1 MLSSYYGRMR
11 LIIRA
16 SVAQDYLSVKQGF
29 TEDLFTSLNPPFPP
43 VQLNRFDG
51 SKEGDIVELELNF
64 LLFRQTWRS
73 LITEDGQTDGEWY
86 FIDEGVKLPFF
97 LKHWKH
103 HHRVLRQENGSQIVD
118 DIHFRS
124 PFWLMDF
131 LLYPVLAL
139 QFLYRKPIY
148 KKIFSVE
155 KKQV

>member
-1 MLSSYYGRMR
+1 MQLT
-11 LIIRA
+11 IRT
-16 SVAQDYLSVKQGF
+16 SVAQDYVSVKQGF
-29 TEDLFTSLNPPFPP
+29 TQDLFTSLSPPFPP
-43 VQLNRFDG
+43 VKLKRFDG
-51 SKEGDIVELELNF
+51 SQKGDIVELELNF

-73 LITEDGQTDGEWY
+73 LIIDEGQTADEWY

-97 LKHWKH
+97 LKFWKH

-118 DIHFRS
+118 DIRFRS

-148 KKIFSVE
+148 KKIFSVSS
-155 KKQV
+155 KIK